1 MVRALGYKRPFA
13 DSARAVTARALV
25 VNARAQEHNMIAGRQ
40 RARDNRARGVETS
53 GSARAVTAR
62 ALV

>member
-25 VNARAQEHNMIAGRQ
+25 VNAHAQEHIKLA
-40 RARDNRARGVETS
+40 

>member
-25 VNARAQEHNMIAGRQ
+25 VNARAQEHSWQAA
-40 RARDNRARGVETS
+40 RAR
-53 GSARAVTAR
+53 
-62 ALV
+62 